1 MYFNHALAGAIAVKP
16 IIDRYGKNFTQKE
29 NTVIWFIG
37 ITSAVLPD
45 FDILYAVITGLSDH
59 RSYVTHGMFLYLLMF
74 LLIYG
79 ISSFQK
85 KEIFGRKFFKIAS
98 FVFLAGVSTHFLIDF
113 IIGGIAI
120 LSPFNYRIIGFDM
133 VLNSNFENRLMQ
145 YLVSKYMLIEVL
157 VAVLFIKYVG
167 KRGYFTARV
176 FSLFYFIVATISFV
190 LVSTFYI

>member
-29 NTVIWFIG
+29 NTVLWFIG